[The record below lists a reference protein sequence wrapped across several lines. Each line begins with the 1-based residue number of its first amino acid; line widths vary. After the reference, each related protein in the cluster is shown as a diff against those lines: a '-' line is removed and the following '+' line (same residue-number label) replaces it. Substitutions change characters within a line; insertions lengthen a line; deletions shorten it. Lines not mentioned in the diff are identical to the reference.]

1 MALPALMTAMMAGI
15 NLRELGPEEEDLSRI
30 VYPEQYDDQ
39 RAGCAIAGGDGSA
52 ANVKADQELTD
63 GEQEAVTNAPIKTSC
78 HSILLSGRTL

>member
-1 MALPALMTAMMAGI
+1 MTAMMAGI

-30 VYPEQYDDQ
+30 VYTEQHDDQ

-63 GEQEAVTNAPIKTSC
+63 GEQEGGDERANQNVMPFNPP
-78 HSILLSGRTL
+78 